1 MRQLAA
7 RIDVTHPYLSKRFG
21 YAADFTLTDVERLAA
36 ELGTTP
42 ADLLADGQT
51 YWDDFHE
58 NRAAGTIPGE
68 GQTWEEFSKWKLVVA
83 RMPAI
88 KRAAIA
94 AGAEADSLL
103 ADVPASKLEGMTVS
117 EQFRLAEKLK
127 GERGKY

>member
-1 MRQLAA
+1 MGSKQPFGSGLARGVSLRIQVLQAGRGISMRQLAA

-51 YWDDFHE
+51 YWDDFHK

-68 GQTWEEFSKWKLVVA
+68 GQTWEEFSKWKLPP
-83 RMPAI
+83 RTP
-88 KRAAIA
+88 RAHCK
-94 AGAEADSLL
+94 
-103 ADVPASKLEGMTVS
+103 P
-117 EQFRLAEKLK
+117 R
-127 GERGKY
+127 